1 MGNWWV
7 APADRPKA
15 LTKQTLKALRRE
27 QPRGLSRRQLLRNA
41 IGTGVSLWVLEVL
54 GGMLG
59 FLWPNLTAGGLGG
72 KFRLGTFSE
81 IQQLNPEAEFERGFP
96 AYFPAARTYA
106 VVIDPT
112 RQFTTGKDPQ
122 GDGSGVNGTGT
133 ATNVRTLYQR
143 CPHLGC
149 RPNFCTSSQWFE
161 CPCHGSRYDR
171 LGQKVKELGPAPR
184 SLDRWAV
191 EVDDQ
196 GVLFVDTGHLTL
208 GPLPVALGQPG
219 LISAAGPLCL

>member
-41 IGTGVSLWVLEVL
+41 IGTGIGLWTLEVL
-54 GGMLG
+54 GGTLG
-59 FLWPNLTAGGLGG
+59 FLWPNLASGLGG
-72 KFRLGTFSE
+72 RIRLGTFSE
-81 IQQLNPEAEFERGFP
+81 IQALNPEIPFERGFP
-96 AYFPAARTYA
+96 AYFQAARTFA
-106 VVIDPT
+106 VLIDPS
-112 RQFTTGKDPQ
+112 RGFSAGADPQ
-122 GDGSGVNGTGT
+122 GDGSGVNGPATE
-133 ATNVRTLYQR
+133 TNVRTLYQR

-149 RPNFCTSSQWFE
+149 KPNFCEPSQWFE

-171 LGQKVKELGPAPR
+171 LGIKVAELGPAPR
-184 SLDRWAV
+184 SMDRWAV
-191 EVDDQ
+191 EVDGE
-196 GVLFVDTGHLTL
+196 GVLFVDTSRLTL
-208 GPLPVALGQPG
+208 GPLPVSLGQPG